1 MHPEVVAVTERLRER
16 SRVSRAAYLVQMAQA
31 PAGRSGLSCGN
42 LAHGMAACSAQDK
55 ARIRMIDEVNI
66 GMVSGLLPVVG
77 VPLPL
82 VSYGGTS
89 SVTLMAAFGVLM
101 SIHTHRRMITA

>member
-16 SRVSRAAYLVQMAQA
+16 SRVSRAAYLAQMAQA
-31 PAGRSGLSCGN
+31 PAGRRGLSCGN

-66 GMVSGLLPVVG
+66 GMVSATTTCCRPTN
-77 VPLPL
+77 P
-82 VSYGGTS
+82 T
-89 SVTLMAAFGVLM
+89 SVTRNCCA
-101 SIHTHRRMITA
+101 